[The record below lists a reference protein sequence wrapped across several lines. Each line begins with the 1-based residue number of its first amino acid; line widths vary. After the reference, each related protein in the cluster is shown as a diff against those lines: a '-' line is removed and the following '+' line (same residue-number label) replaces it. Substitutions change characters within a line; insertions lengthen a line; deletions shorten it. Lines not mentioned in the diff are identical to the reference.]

1 MLGRFTAPGPSR
13 ERPLQAPGPR
23 LKPVARSG
31 SVACKGCGRRFVLER
46 YEGALRVC
54 PWCGHHGQLPAAAR
68 AAQLADPESVQP
80 ITIQLADRDPLGFD
94 DGRPYPARVA
104 EARQKTGLDEA
115 FLIARASIGGAPAML
130 AIMDFGFLGGSL
142 GSAAGEL
149 FAQGCELAVAERRA
163 LVAVSSS
170 GGARMQ
176 EGIASLAQMARCT
189 AGVSTVADAGL
200 PYISVLADPCFGGVT
215 ASFAAQGDVILAEPG
230 ARIGF
235 AGGRVIEQAAHEAL
249 PEGFQTAEFLLS
261 HGMVDQVVDRR
272 ELRELV
278 AGLLRALT
286 AGRAG
291 SDLPGLS
298 ATAAKT
304 PGGDAVAPAPEG
316 ALRQSTAPGDPHHG
330 PDATATGVGERVP
343 AGPGPS
349 VADTLSTAEREKQA
363 FTAVELARNP
373 GRPRTLQL
381 LRTLFHDFT
390 ELRGDRLFGDDR
402 AVIGGTAQLGGSG
415 ATPEDDVWVM
425 VIGQE
430 KGNDATS
437 RAIHNFGMPH
447 PEGYRKATRLMR
459 LAEKFGLPV
468 ICLVDTP
475 AAAPGVGAEE
485 RGQAWA
491 IADSLL
497 TLLRLRTPVI
507 SCVLSEGGSGG
518 ALALGIADCV
528 LALENAIYC
537 VAPPE
542 TVAAILYRDVAQ
554 KARAAAAQRPW
565 VGTAY
570 RLGLVDELIPEPAP
584 GAHAHPQVV
593 AGALRGALLRHLAAL
608 RPLPLDVL
616 LQRRSERYR
625 RAGD

>member
-1 MLGRFTAPGPSR
+1 M
-13 ERPLQAPGPR
+13 
-23 LKPVARSG
+23 
-31 SVACKGCGRRFVLER
+31 
-46 YEGALRVC
+46 
-54 PWCGHHGQLPAAAR
+54 PAAAR
-68 AAQLADPESVQP
+68 AAQLADPDSLE
-80 ITIQLADRDPLGFD
+80 TLDIQLADRDPLGFD

-104 EARQKTGLDEA
+104 EARQKTGLSEA
-115 FLIARASIGGAPAML
+115 FLIARATVGGVPVIL

-149 FAQGCELAVAERRA
+149 FALGCELAVAERRA

-189 AGVSTVADAGL
+189 AGVSRVAGAGL

-215 ASFAAQGDVILAEPG
+215 ASFAAQGDIILAEPG

-249 PEGFQTAEFLLS
+249 PDGFQTAEFLLS

-272 ELRELV
+272 ELSELV
-278 AGLLRALT
+278 ARLLQALT
-286 AGRAG
+286 SSGRQEEASPDPVATPALG
-291 SDLPGLS
+291 GAASLEPDPVAHPGAPRQEPNPGS
-298 ATAAKT
+298 AT
-304 PGGDAVAPAPEG
+304 PGEP
-316 ALRQSTAPGDPHHG
+316 
-330 PDATATGVGERVP
+330 VP
-343 AGPGPS
+343 AQPGPS
-349 VADTLSTAEREKQA
+349 VADPLSTAEREREA
-363 FTAVELARNP
+363 FAAVELARHT
-373 GRPRTLQL
+373 GRPRTLHL
-381 LRTLFHDFT
+381 LRSLFHDFT

-402 AVIGGTAQLGGSG
+402 AVIGGPARLGGSG
-415 ATPEDDVWVM
+415 ATAEEDAWVM

-430 KGNDATS
+430 KGNDAAS

-447 PEGYRKATRLMR
+447 PEGYRKAIRLMR

-497 TLLRLRTPVI
+497 TLLQLRTPVI

-518 ALALGIADCV
+518 ALALGIADAV
-528 LALENAIYC
+528 LALENAVYC

-542 TVAAILYRDVAQ
+542 TVAAILYRDAAQ
-554 KARAAAAQRPW
+554 KGRAAAAQRPW

-570 RLGLVDELIPEPAP
+570 RLGLIDELIPEPAP

-608 RPLPLDVL
+608 RPLPIDEL
-616 LQRRSERYR
+616 LERRSERYR

>member
-1 MLGRFTAPGPSR
+1 MLGRFTAPGPPR
-13 ERPLQAPGPR
+13 ERPLPAPGPR
-23 LKPVARSG
+23 LRPVARSG

-54 PWCGHHGQLPAAAR
+54 PWCGHHGQLPATAR
-68 AAQLADPESVQP
+68 AAQLADPESLE
-80 ITIQLADRDPLGFD
+80 ILDLQLTDRDPLGFD
-94 DGRPYPARVA
+94 DGRPYPTRVA
-104 EARQKTGLDEA
+104 EARQKTGLSEA
-115 FLIARASIGGAPAML
+115 FLIARATVGGIPAVL
-130 AIMDFGFLGGSL
+130 ACMDFGFLGGSL

-149 FAQGCELAVAERRA
+149 FVRGCELAVAEHRA

-176 EGIASLAQMARCT
+176 EGIASLAQMARCS
-189 AGVSTVADAGL
+189 AGVNLISGAGL

-272 ELRELV
+272 ELRELLV
-278 AGLLRALT
+278 RLLLATSAGQRAQPGSSPEP
-286 AGRAG
+286 APPAAQPAAG
-291 SDLPGLS
+291 SPVDGQHPALPS
-298 ATAAKT
+298 AASRPD
-304 PGGDAVAPAPEG
+304 PGPPGERPAP
-316 ALRQSTAPGDPHHG
+316 L
-330 PDATATGVGERVP
+330 
-343 AGPGPS
+343 PGPS
-349 VADTLSTAEREKQA
+349 VADPLSTAERERAA
-363 FTAVELARNP
+363 FAAVELARHTE
-373 GRPRTLQL
+373 RPRTLHL

-402 AVIGGTAQLGGSG
+402 AVIGGPAQLGGSG
-415 ATPEDDVWVM
+415 PTPAQDTWVM

-430 KGNDATS
+430 KGNDAAS

-447 PEGYRKATRLMR
+447 PEGYRKAIRLMR

-497 TLLRLRTPVI
+497 TLLRLRTPII

-518 ALALGIADCV
+518 ALALGIADSV
-528 LALENAIYC
+528 LALENAIFC

-542 TVAAILYRDVAQ
+542 TVAAILYRDAAQ
-554 KARAAAAQRPW
+554 KGRAAAAQRPW

-570 RLGLVDELIPEPAP
+570 QLGLIDELVPEPAP

-608 RPLPLDVL
+608 RPIPLDEL
-616 LQRRSERYR
+616 LRRRADRYR
-625 RAGD
+625 HAGD

>member
-1 MLGRFTAPGPSR
+1 
-13 ERPLQAPGPR
+13 
-23 LKPVARSG
+23 
-31 SVACKGCGRRFVLER
+31 
-46 YEGALRVC
+46 
-54 PWCGHHGQLPAAAR
+54 
-68 AAQLADPESVQP
+68 
-80 ITIQLADRDPLGFD
+80 
-94 DGRPYPARVA
+94 
-104 EARQKTGLDEA
+104 
-115 FLIARASIGGAPAML
+115 
-130 AIMDFGFLGGSL
+130 
-142 GSAAGEL
+142 
-149 FAQGCELAVAERRA
+149 
-163 LVAVSSS
+163 
-170 GGARMQ
+170 
-176 EGIASLAQMARCT
+176 
-189 AGVSTVADAGL
+189 
-200 PYISVLADPCFGGVT
+200 
-215 ASFAAQGDVILAEPG
+215 
-230 ARIGF
+230 
-235 AGGRVIEQAAHEAL
+235 
-249 PEGFQTAEFLLS
+249 
-261 HGMVDQVVDRR
+261 
-272 ELRELV
+272 
-278 AGLLRALT
+278 
-286 AGRAG
+286 
-291 SDLPGLS
+291 
-298 ATAAKT
+298 
-304 PGGDAVAPAPEG
+304 
-316 ALRQSTAPGDPHHG
+316 
-330 PDATATGVGERVP
+330 
-343 AGPGPS
+343 
-349 VADTLSTAEREKQA
+349 
-363 FTAVELARNP
+363 
-373 GRPRTLQL
+373 L

-415 ATPEDDVWVM
+415 PTPASDAWVM

-542 TVAAILYRDVAQ
+542 TVAAILYRDAAQ

-608 RPLPLDVL
+608 RPIPLDVL

>member
-1 MLGRFTAPGPSR
+1 
-13 ERPLQAPGPR
+13 
-23 LKPVARSG
+23 
-31 SVACKGCGRRFVLER
+31 VLER

-54 PWCGHHGQLPAAAR
+54 PWCGHHGRVPAAAR
-68 AAQLADPESVQP
+68 AAQLADPETLDPVEIHLP
-80 ITIQLADRDPLGFD
+80 DRDPLGFD

-104 EARQKTGLDEA
+104 EARERTGLSEA
-115 FLIARASIGGAPAML
+115 FLIARASVGGTPVVL
-130 AIMDFGFLGGSL
+130 ACMDFGFLGGSL

-149 FAQGCELAVAERRA
+149 FARGCELAVAERRA
-163 LVAVSSS
+163 LIAVASS

-189 AGVSTVADAGL
+189 AGVSMVAGAGL

-215 ASFAAQGDVILAEPG
+215 ASFAVQADVILAEPG

-278 AGLLRALT
+278 ARLLLAMT
-286 AGRAG
+286 SAGRGESDLGLIAAG
-291 SDLPGLS
+291 SDGTDPRAQPPG
-298 ATAAKT
+298 
-304 PGGDAVAPAPEG
+304 AP
-316 ALRQSTAPGDPHHG
+316 RHAPGDTG
-330 PDATATGVGERVP
+330 TASGQRP
-343 AGPGPS
+343 SAQPGPS
-349 VADTLSTAEREKQA
+349 VADPLSTSEREREA
-363 FTAVELARNP
+363 FAAVELARHP
-373 GRPRTLQL
+373 GRPRALHL
-381 LRTLFHDFT
+381 IRSLFHDFT

-402 AVIGGTAQLGGSG
+402 AVIGGPAQLGGSG
-415 ATPEDDVWVM
+415 ATAEEDVWVM

-430 KGNDATS
+430 KGNDAAS

-447 PEGYRKATRLMR
+447 PEGYRKAIRLMR
-459 LAEKFGLPV
+459 LAEKFELPV
-468 ICLVDTP
+468 ICLIDTP

-497 TLLRLRTPVI
+497 TMLRLRTPVI

-518 ALALGIADCV
+518 ALALGIADAV
-528 LALENAIYC
+528 LALENAVYC

-542 TVAAILYRDVAQ
+542 TVAAILYRDAGQ

-570 RLGLVDELIPEPAP
+570 KLGLVDELIPEPAP
-584 GAHAHPQVV
+584 GAHAHPQVM

-608 RPLPLDVL
+608 RPVPVDEL
-616 LQRRSERYR
+616 LERRAERYR
-625 RAGD
+625 RVGD

>member
-1 MLGRFTAPGPSR
+1 MLGRFTAPGPPR

-23 LKPVARSG
+23 LRPVARSG

-54 PWCGHHGQLPAAAR
+54 PWCGHHGRVPAAAR
-68 AAQLADPESVQP
+68 AAQLADPETLDPVEIHLP
-80 ITIQLADRDPLGFD
+80 DRDPLGFD

-104 EARQKTGLDEA
+104 EARERTGLSEA
-115 FLIARASIGGAPAML
+115 FLIARASVGGTPVVL
-130 AIMDFGFLGGSL
+130 ACMDFGFLGGSL

-149 FAQGCELAVAERRA
+149 FARGCELAVAERRA
-163 LVAVSSS
+163 LIAVASS

-189 AGVSTVADAGL
+189 AGVSMVAGAGL

-215 ASFAAQGDVILAEPG
+215 ASFAVQADVILAEPG

-278 AGLLRALT
+278 ARLLLAMT
-286 AGRAG
+286 SAGRGESDLGLIAAG
-291 SDLPGLS
+291 SDGTDPRAQPPG
-298 ATAAKT
+298 
-304 PGGDAVAPAPEG
+304 AP
-316 ALRQSTAPGDPHHG
+316 RHAPGDTG
-330 PDATATGVGERVP
+330 TASGQRP
-343 AGPGPS
+343 SAQPGPS
-349 VADTLSTAEREKQA
+349 VADPLSTSEREREA
-363 FTAVELARNP
+363 FAAVELARHP
-373 GRPRTLQL
+373 GRPRALHL
-381 LRTLFHDFT
+381 IRSLFHDFT

-402 AVIGGTAQLGGSG
+402 AVIGGPAQLGGSG
-415 ATPEDDVWVM
+415 ATAEEDVWVM

-430 KGNDATS
+430 KGNDAAS

-447 PEGYRKATRLMR
+447 PEGYRKAIRLMR
-459 LAEKFGLPV
+459 LAEKFELPV
-468 ICLVDTP
+468 ICLIDTP

-497 TLLRLRTPVI
+497 TRLRLRTPVI

-518 ALALGIADCV
+518 ALALGIADAV
-528 LALENAIYC
+528 LALENAVYC

-542 TVAAILYRDVAQ
+542 TVAAILYRDAGQ

-565 VGTAY
+565 AGTAY
-570 RLGLVDELIPEPAP
+570 KLGLVDELIPEPAP
-584 GAHAHPQVV
+584 GAHAHPQVM

-608 RPLPLDVL
+608 RPVPVDEL
-616 LQRRSERYR
+616 LERRAERYR
-625 RAGD
+625 RVGD

>member
-1 MLGRFTAPGPSR
+1 MLGRFTAPGPPR

-23 LKPVARSG
+23 LRPVARSG
-31 SVACKGCGRRFVLER
+31 SVACKGCQRRFVLER

-54 PWCGHHGQLPAAAR
+54 PWCGHHGQLAAAAR
-68 AAQLADPESVQP
+68 AAQIADPGSVEAIEIP
-80 ITIQLADRDPLGFD
+80 LTDRDPIGFD

-115 FLIARASIGGAPAML
+115 FLIARASIGGAPAIL
-130 AIMDFGFLGGSL
+130 ACMDFGFLGGSL

-189 AGVSTVADAGL
+189 AGVSLVADAGL

-286 AGRAG
+286 AGRLADG
-291 SDLPGLS
+291 AAS
-298 ATAAKT
+298 ATDAAAGAL
-304 PGGDAVAPAPEG
+304 GGDVSGSAAEAAP
-316 ALRQSTAPGDPHHG
+316 RRSTAPDVAQHA
-330 PDATATGVGERVP
+330 PDAPAAGIGERVP

-349 VADTLSTAEREKQA
+349 VADTLSTAERERQA
-363 FTAVELARNP
+363 FIAVELARNP

-402 AVIGGTAQLGGSG
+402 AVIGGPAQLGGSG

-430 KGNDATS
+430 KGNDAAS

-447 PEGYRKATRLMR
+447 PEGYRKAVRLMR

-497 TLLRLRTPVI
+497 TLFRLRTPVI

-528 LALENAIYC
+528 LALENAVYC

-542 TVAAILYRDVAQ
+542 TVAAILYRDAAQ

-608 RPLPLDVL
+608 RPLPVDEL
-616 LQRRSERYR
+616 LRRRAERYR

>member
-1 MLGRFTAPGPSR
+1 MLGRFTAPGPPR
-13 ERPLQAPGPR
+13 ERPLPAPGPR
-23 LKPVARSG
+23 LRPVARSG
-31 SVACKGCGRRFVLER
+31 SVACKGCGRRFVLQR

-54 PWCGHHGQLPAAAR
+54 PWCGHHGQVPALAR
-68 AAQLADPESVQP
+68 AAQLADPDTLEQLD
-80 ITIQLADRDPLGFD
+80 IHLADRDPLGFD
-94 DGRPYPARVA
+94 DGRPYPTRVA
-104 EARQKTGLDEA
+104 EARERTGLSEA
-115 FLIARASIGGAPAML
+115 FLIARASVGGTPVVL
-130 AIMDFGFLGGSL
+130 ACMDFGFLGGSL

-149 FAQGCELAVAERRA
+149 FARGCELAVAERRA
-163 LVAVSSS
+163 LIAVASS

-189 AGVSTVADAGL
+189 AGVSMVAGAGL

-215 ASFAAQGDVILAEPG
+215 ASFAVQADVILAEPG

-272 ELRELV
+272 ELRALV
-278 AGLLRALT
+278 ARLLLALAAPARGDRAAPLSVAAQDGTDPRALP
-286 AGRAG
+286 AAPARRAVG
-291 SDLPGLS
+291 S
-298 ATAAKT
+298 ATDGR
-304 PGGDAVAPAPEG
+304 PSPE
-316 ALRQSTAPGDPHHG
+316 
-330 PDATATGVGERVP
+330 E
-343 AGPGPS
+343 GPS
-349 VADTLSTAEREKQA
+349 VADTLSTADRERQA
-363 FTAVELARNP
+363 FAAVELARNP
-373 GRPRTLQL
+373 GRPRALQL
-381 LRTLFHDFT
+381 IGSLFHDFT

-402 AVIGGTAQLGGSG
+402 AVIGGPAQLGGSG
-415 ATPEDDVWVM
+415 PRPEEDVWVM

-430 KGNDATS
+430 KGNDAAS

-447 PEGYRKATRLMR
+447 PEGYRKAIRLMR

-497 TLLRLRTPVI
+497 TLLQLRTPVI

-518 ALALGIADCV
+518 ALALGIADAV
-528 LALENAIYC
+528 LALENAVYC

-542 TVAAILYRDVAQ
+542 TVAAILYRDAAQ

-570 RLGLVDELIPEPAP
+570 QLGLVDELIPEPAP

-593 AGALRGALLRHLAAL
+593 AGALGGALLRHLAAL
-608 RPLPLDVL
+608 EAMSGDEL
-616 LQRRSERYR
+616 LRRRAERYR
-625 RAGD
+625 SVGD